1 MSMCVYLH
9 IYTMSQIYK
18 FNLLSQFSV
27 TCMSVLKLSD
37 NPITNPNKRFSTQFW
52 IRSTW

>member
-18 FNLLSQFSV
+18 FNLLSQSSV

-37 NPITNPNKRFSTQFW
+37 NPSKQLPALTSVFLHS
-52 IRSTW
+52 SG